1 MKKVSLILLLF
12 SFIVFSCSDDNN
24 DVPSWVW
31 DTEEEQESGEDSEKT
46 KPRFIWVDAAANF
59 PDYANSKENISS
71 DLKKVKDAGFTTVVV
86 DVRPSMG
93 DVLFKTTTIE
103 QVKKLDVWSSNEY
116 QYYERTA
123 TWDYLQAF
131 IDAGHALDLEVYA
144 AINTFTGG
152 NKYPYGLGEQGLL
165 FRDET
170 KKHWATTL
178 NLSDGLY
185 NVMDINDDNY
195 GTKFF
200 NPLHEDVQ
208 HFLLSLLADL
218 AKYNVDGIIL
228 DRGRYDDL
236 TSDFSDYTKTKF
248 EQYIGENII
257 NFPNDILTPGAT
269 SLPETQP
276 KYLKKWLEFRAK
288 TIHDFIVKAQDKV
301 KSVNN
306 SVKFGVYVGAW
317 YSTYY
322 TVGVNWASPRYNTAQ
337 NYSKWATV
345 GYKDFGY
352 ADHLDILLLGAYASA
367 NQIYGNTEWSV
378 QGFCKQAN
386 TLLMDDVKFAGG
398 PDVGNWNIP
407 EGTDLSQAVI
417 NSVDAGINTSDGYFL
432 FDIIHVKK
440 YDYWDELKTGIDKY
454 LKSVK

>member
-1 MKKVSLILLLF
+1 MKKVFLLLLLL
-12 SFIVFSCSDDNN
+12 SFIVSSCNDDNN
-24 DVPSWVW
+24 DVPPWIW
-31 DTEEEQESGEDSEKT
+31 GTEEEPGGDSDDA
-46 KPRFIWVDAAANF
+46 KPRFIWIDAAANF

-71 DLKKVKDAGFTTVVV
+71 DLQKVKNAGFTAIVV

-93 DVLFKTTTIE
+93 DVLFKTTVVD
-103 QVKKLDVWSSNEY
+103 QVKKLDIWSNNGY

-131 IDAGHALDLEVYA
+131 IDAGHAIGLKVYA

-152 NKYPYGLGEQGLL
+152 NKYLYGLGEQGLL
-165 FRDET
+165 FRDDT
-170 KKHWATTL
+170 KKDWATTL
-178 NLSDGLY
+178 NLSTGLA
-185 NVMDINDDNY
+185 NVMDIDDDSY

-208 HFLLSLLADL
+208 SFLLSMLADL

-236 TSDFSDYTKTKF
+236 VSDFSNYTKTRF
-248 EQYIGENII
+248 EQYIGETVT
-257 NFPNDILTPGAT
+257 NFPDDILAPGAT
-269 SLPETQP
+269 SLPSTQP
-276 KYLKKWLEFRAK
+276 KHLKKWLEFRAK
-288 TIHDFIVKAQDKV
+288 TIHDFVAKARDKV

-306 SVKFGVYVGAW
+306 NTEFGVYVGGW

-337 NYSKWATV
+337 DYSTWATNN
-345 GYKDFGY
+345 YKDFGY

-367 NQIYGNTEWSV
+367 NRIYGNTEWTV

-386 TLLMDDVKFAGG
+386 TLLMGDVKFSGG
-398 PDVGNWNIP
+398 PDVGNWNVP
-407 EGTDLSQAVI
+407 EGTDLSQAVT
-417 NSVDAGINTSDGYFL
+417 NTVDASINASDGYFL

-454 LKSVK
+454 LESVK